1 LLNQLA
7 IMDVIP
13 ISFIDQL
20 RPVPSIRT
28 RTHFIV
34 REHLDVELLRQSL
47 DKLVRDHWR
56 LLGARLATNSQNG
69 ELVYHLPKVFEDGYS
84 LFGWSSEEVDK
95 PIDDAVP
102 ALRRPAAEGVVLLP
116 RMDEI
121 GACFEPADWP
131 THRRHDRPDSPMI
144 FVHVQSYAD
153 ATVVSINFLHVLAD
167 QLGLVNIMK
176 AWLGLAGGKE
186 PPPMIGFDKDMFQPK
201 RQFSDYAKNEI
212 SRKGMIKFKS
222 PVDSKLVVLGLIPE
236 FVYHPR
242 ERRHSVFFPLELIA
256 SLRETCAETLR
267 NKYKTDNG
275 ISNADILTAIL
286 AKVKLLS
293 SHRTAS

>member
-1 LLNQLA
+1 ME
-7 IMDVIP
+7 IVP

-20 RPVPSIRT
+20 IPVHHIRT

-47 DKLVRDHWR
+47 DKLIRGHWR
-56 LLGARLATNSQNG
+56 LLGARIATDPENE

-102 ALRRPAAEGVVLLP
+102 ALKRPAAEGVAILP
-116 RMDEI
+116 KMDKI
-121 GACFEPADWP
+121 GPCFEPADWP
-131 THRRHDRPDSPMI
+131 THRRHDTPDSPMI
-144 FVHVQSYAD
+144 YVHVQSYSD

-186 PPPMIGFDKDMFQPK
+186 PPPMVGFDKDMFQPK
-201 RQFSDYAKNEI
+201 RQFSDYAKSEI
-212 SRKGMIKFKS
+212 ERKGMIKLKS
-222 PVDSKLVVLGLIPE
+222 PVDSKLVILGLIPE

-242 ERRHSVFFPLELIA
+242 ETRRSLFFPLELVT
-256 SLRETCAETLR
+256 SLRERCAETLR

-275 ISNADILTAIL
+275 ISNGDVLTAIL
-286 AKVKLLS
+286 TKVNIPLS
-293 SHRTAS
+293 LRVICWTSR